1 MAVDRQWLID
11 GEAGDCV
18 PADDRGLQ
26 YADGLFETI
35 RVANGNAC
43 HWAAH
48 MQRLSRGCTALGLSA
63 PLPELWL
70 ADFHRLFE
78 ESEDGV
84 LKLIVTAGDGGRG
97 YYRGCRTVARRLA
110 AKFPLP
116 APLAGWPGRGVR
128 LRYCRT
134 PWASSPATAGLKHLG
149 RIEQVLARSEWSDA
163 AIAEGLM
170 ADPCGHIISGTMS
183 NLFIVMD
190 GTLLTP
196 ALTQCGVAGVMRS
209 VILEQA
215 SSCGIPVHTVHI
227 SRSMCEDADEMFLC
241 NAVRGILPVAGLE
254 KSRWQAP
261 GPLTSRLLALLT
273 SNGAQSWTGNP
284 QPHRS

>member
-1 MAVDRQWLID
+1 MGADRQWLID
-11 GEAGDCV
+11 GEIGDCV

-26 YADGLFETI
+26 YGDGLFETI
-35 RVANGNAC
+35 RVANGNTC

-48 MQRLSRGCTALGLSA
+48 MDRLSRGCTVLRLPA
-63 PLPELWL
+63 PPPELWL

-78 ESEDGV
+78 ASEDGV

-97 YYRGCRTVARRLA
+97 YYRGRRTAVRRLA

-116 APLAGWPGRGVR
+116 APLAGWPGRGVQ

-149 RIEQVLARSEWSDA
+149 RMEQVLARSEWSDTA
-163 AIAEGLM
+163 VAEGLM

-183 NLFIVMD
+183 NLFIVID

-209 VILEQA
+209 IVLEQA
-215 SSCGIPVHTVHI
+215 SSCGIPAHTGQI
-227 SRSMCEDADEMFLC
+227 SRSMCEGADEMFLC

-254 KSRWQAP
+254 NARWQAP
-261 GPLTSRLLALLT
+261 GPLTGHLLALLT
-273 SNGAQSWTGNP
+273 SNGAQSWTRNP